1 MGRGGTGTAA
11 LVALLSAPAPA
22 PGPLLSAVEH
32 LGRMR
37 HEAALPGFLHLL
49 KSEHPEVV
57 LASLAAIRKLKP
69 QRRSRDIFVAMEHPS
84 TEVREAAVATL
95 RECGD
100 AWAAAALLSWSK
112 RHRRDRVVASA
123 ARLVAARLQDRHGAL
138 PAPAEGAL
146 TLLEDSNT
154 CGGELSIPAADIG
167 AVSLPPR

>member
-1 MGRGGTGTAA
+1 MAGRKTLET
-11 LVALLSAPAPA
+11 LSAADA
-22 PGPLLSAVEH
+22 IVDALDVA
-32 LGRMR
+32 R
-37 HEAALPGFLHLL
+37 HERERIDAHVESRARKAASGEEGRE
-49 KSEHPEVV
+49 K
-57 LASLAAIRKLKP
+57 AAAAAG
-69 QRRSRDIFVAMEHPS
+69 RRTM
-84 TEVREAAVATL
+84 VREAAVATL